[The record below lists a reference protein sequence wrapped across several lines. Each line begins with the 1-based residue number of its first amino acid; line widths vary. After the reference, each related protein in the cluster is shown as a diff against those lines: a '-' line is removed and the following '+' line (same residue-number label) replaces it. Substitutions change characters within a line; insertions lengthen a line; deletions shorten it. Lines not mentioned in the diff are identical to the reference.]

1 MEKKFYV
8 IQERSVGRFSVL
20 TFKGF
25 QPRGN
30 DVPPLGLN
38 KDLAGSLARTF
49 TVESGRKCWIE
60 EVQYFTVSRVVTW
73 GPEPIETLNSK
84 GDFEVLTDNTNA
96 IKFTAQEAII
106 LVNAFNETAEPYTYE
121 YYYSA
126 IL

>member
-1 MEKKFYV
+1 MEKSFYV

-20 TFKGF
+20 TYKGF

-30 DVPPLGLN
+30 GVASLEFSEEI
-38 KDLAGSLARTF
+38 AGSLARTF

-84 GDFEVLTDNTNA
+84 GDFEVLTDKTNA
-96 IKFTAQEAII
+96 MKFTVQEAEA
-106 LVNAFNETAEPYTYE
+106 LVKVGMENSKPNIYE